1 MYCYGH
7 NFVIIGSILE
17 ILDVL
22 SSPNRVA
29 SNFGTLCDNGRLLGD
44 DCRRFRDSDQSLN
57 PDTIPDI
64 FSVQGLVDIPK
75 SSAVIPQQ
83 SAVIAQSTKIRNYS
97 IRAAQNIQIFKN
109 RPNNHKVMS
118 ITVPLKKRTFFT
130 SRISEN
136 PGFS

>member
-1 MYCYGH
+1 MHCYGH

-64 FSVQGLVDIPK
+64 FSV
-75 SSAVIPQQ
+75 
-83 SAVIAQSTKIRNYS
+83 
-97 IRAAQNIQIFKN
+97 
-109 RPNNHKVMS
+109 
-118 ITVPLKKRTFFT
+118 
-130 SRISEN
+130 
-136 PGFS
+136 